1 LAAPQPPPASPG
13 VTPTVE
19 PVVDEDVY
27 VAPPWAVILHN
38 DDVTTQ
44 EFVVWL
50 LVALFGKGYD
60 EATKLML
67 EVHYLGAAVVAVCAQ
82 ERAELYVEQVRSY
95 ARARGFPLVA
105 SCEEA

>member
-1 LAAPQPPPASPG
+1 MAQPPLP
-13 VTPTVE
+13 VLTPDLQTDVE
-19 PVVDEDVY
+19 
-27 VAPPWAVILHN
+27 VARPWAVILHD

-50 LVALFGKGYD
+50 LVTLFGKGYD
-60 EATKLML
+60 DANKLML

-95 ARARGFPLVA
+95 ARARSFPLVA
-105 SCEEA
+105 SCEAT

>member
-1 LAAPQPPPASPG
+1 MAKTPPP
-13 VTPTVE
+13 TVDPAVE
-19 PVVDEDVY
+19 SEVDTDIE
-27 VAPPWAVILHN
+27 VARPWAVILH
-38 DDVTTQ
+38 DDQVTTQ

-60 EATKLML
+60 EANRLML
-67 EVHYLGAAVVAVCAQ
+67 EVHYLGTAVVTVCAQ

-105 SCEEA
+105 TCEVT